1 MTKIILLLALLIL
14 APISTQANTQSLQID
29 SINLST
35 QVVNASGTMAQ
46 NYKLL
51 DTDPINQGSDLCS
64 NDNAYIAGHS
74 SPTKRNQKAGR
85 VFQNLHKLKIGQLIQ
100 TNDCKYRIE
109 SITVISGRANPNG
122 ISYKFN
128 QDQINF
134 VLENTFE
141 NGTLTLQTCT
151 KKLGQILII
160 KAQKI

>member
-51 DTDPINQGSDLCS
+51 DTNPINQGSDLCS

>member
-1 MTKIILLLALLIL
+1 MTKIILLLAILIL
-14 APISTQANTQSLQID
+14 SPISTQASTQSLQIE
-29 SINLST
+29 SIKLST

-46 NYKLL
+46 NYRLL
-51 DTDPINQGSDLCS
+51 DTSPINQGADLCS
-64 NDNAYIAGHS
+64 TGNAYIAGHS
-74 SPTKRNQKAGR
+74 SPTKRKQKAGR

-100 TNDCKYRIE
+100 TNDCEYRIE

-134 VLENTFE
+134 VKENTYT